1 MYTQLKKEYFK
12 DSAPNEAWERGFA
25 GFIRFWLIN
34 TNDWNSKPM
43 CSSHFSLFFL
53 IQLIHQQ
60 IVHLLIAIVWTL
72 NDLPLS
78 TWIINQSN
86 ESVKQSNRN
95 IFYASLLNLKQSI
108 LNFIAPKEAS
118 ILQRHIAM

>member
-1 MYTQLKKEYFK
+1 MYTHLKKEYFEH
-12 DSAPNEAWERGFA
+12 SAPNEAWERGFA
-25 GFIRFWLIN
+25 GLIRFWLIN

-78 TWIINQSN
+78 TWIIN
-86 ESVKQSNRN
+86 ESNRFGET
-95 IFYASLLNLKQSI
+95 IK
-108 LNFIAPKEAS
+108 
-118 ILQRHIAM
+118 